1 LNSGTPELAALP
13 SGAVPESLSRY
24 AQVRV
29 LPPRV
34 ARFQLKALRMARRLG
49 DDFAWRSATRPAD
62 VREILKLAAGR
73 RRVAELGTATG
84 WTAASL
90 LMDDP
95 LRSVVSF
102 DPVVQEHR
110 AEYLA
115 LLPEAARERL
125 KLLQMPGVEGPAYL
139 EVEIE
144 FLFIDS
150 THERAGTVAEVKAW
164 QPHLAR
170 DALIVLHD
178 YGNPAFPGVAEAVQ
192 ELGLEGDVRGGCF
205 VTRNG
210 AARGPR

>member
-1 LNSGTPELAALP
+1 
-13 SGAVPESLSRY
+13 VPETLARY
-24 AQVRV
+24 AQVRG

-34 ARFQLKALRMARRLG
+34 ARFQLRALRLARRLG

-62 VREILKLAAGR
+62 VKEILKLAAGR

-90 LMDDP
+90 VLGDP
-95 LRSVVSF
+95 LRSVVTF

-110 AEYLA
+110 DAYLG
-115 LLPEAARERL
+115 LLDDSDRERIQ
-125 KLLQMPGVEGPAYL
+125 LLQMPGVEGPAYL
-139 EVEIE
+139 EHPVE

-150 THERAGTVAEVKAW
+150 THDRAGTVAEVRAW

-178 YGNPAFPGVAEAVQ
+178 YDNPAFPGVAEAVAD
-192 ELGLEGDVRGGCF
+192 LGVEGDVRGGCF
-205 VTRNG
+205 VTRVGPPRG
-210 AARGPR
+210 AARD

>member
-1 LNSGTPELAALP
+1 
-13 SGAVPESLSRY
+13 VPESLSRY

-49 DDFAWRSATRPAD
+49 DDFAWQSATRPAD
-62 VREILKLAAGR
+62 VKQILKLAEGR
-73 RRVAELGTATG
+73 RRVAELVMA
-84 WTAASL
+84 
-90 LMDDP
+90 DP

-110 AEYLA
+110 DEYLG
-115 LLPEAARERL
+115 LLPAEARERL
-125 KLLQMPGVEGPAYL
+125 RLLPMPGVEGPAYL

-178 YGNPAFPGVAEAVQ
+178 YGNPAFPGVAEAVE
-192 ELGLEGDVRGGCF
+192 ELRLEGDVRGGCF
-205 VTRNG
+205 VTRN
-210 AARGPR
+210 AAGRGLR